1 MVFIQLFGENNAQR
15 HNYFDMESTRPNY
28 YDILKVTAIVFM
40 IIDHIWYFFFPE
52 YLILRVLWRI
62 SMPLFLFLAWYSW
75 SSRFPLKLIFWFF
88 LVDISFFSYSFFFS
102 LDNYV
107 VSILWSILFVKFFL
121 FYLNKFDLDL
131 KKTFYLMV
139 FLILVCI
146 SLTPYFYYIVDYGW
160 LAIAIALL
168 GTLYKKFY
176 TTSYKIFLFPILI
189 CVMSLFMYWQIK
201 SFVFSGIY
209 LNLFY
214 LLSFLLIVA
223 FIYLPSATISLQKS
237 KLSRLILFMSTYSLS
252 IYIGHLLLFVFL
264 SFIFTFYVWSL

>member
-1 MVFIQLFGENNAQR
+1 M
-15 HNYFDMESTRPNY
+15 DSTRPNY

-40 IIDHIWYFFFPE
+40 IIDHIWYFFFSE
-52 YLILRVLWRI
+52 YIILRVLWRI

-75 SSRFPLKLIFWFF
+75 SSRLPLKLIFWLV
-88 LVDISFFSYSFFFS
+88 LVDISFCSYSFFFS

-107 VSILWSILFVKFFL
+107 VSILWSILFVKLFL

-131 KKTFYLMV
+131 KKTFYLIV
-139 FLILVCI
+139 FLILFCI
-146 SLTPYFYYIVDYGW
+146 LITPYFYYIVDYGW
-160 LAIAIALL
+160 LAVAIGLL

-176 TTSYKIFLFPILI
+176 ITRYKIFLSPILLCI
-189 CVMSLFMYWQIK
+189 MSLFMYWQIK
-201 SFVFSGIY
+201 LFGFSGNY

-237 KLSRLILFMSTYSLS
+237 KLSQLILFISTYSLS
-252 IYIGHLLLFVFL
+252 IYIGHLLVFILL
-264 SFIFTFYVWSL
+264 SFIFAFYVWSL